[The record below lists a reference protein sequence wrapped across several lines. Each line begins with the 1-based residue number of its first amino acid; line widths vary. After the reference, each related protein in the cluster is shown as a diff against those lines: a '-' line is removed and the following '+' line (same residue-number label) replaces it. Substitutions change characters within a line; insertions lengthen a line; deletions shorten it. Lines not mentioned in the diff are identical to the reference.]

1 MGYPLAVFNAWIGV
15 PSETFIRRH
24 MQELLPGGT
33 VVVAWDTHP
42 APAGRWQVDSPALV
56 LRKLPPHPLARRLLR
71 VAGRKLGWDSPPR
84 ADAVKQFLEENQ
96 VKVILAE
103 YLDYGLTWVEFARNQ
118 GVRFFAHAHGYDV
131 SRLLRVRKWRT
142 AYRRYNQAEGVISMS
157 HFAAEEL
164 AAAGVAR
171 HKIHVIPYGV
181 DVPDEP
187 SPRPGGEPIRC
198 LAVGRMI
205 GKKAPLLTL
214 EAFRRASKACP
225 ALRLDY
231 AGGGP
236 LLPAAQQFVR
246 EHGLGDRVALHG
258 PQPNTE
264 VKRFLR
270 EADIFLQHS
279 VRDPETGDEEGLP
292 VSILEAMAQSLPVVS
307 TRHAGIPEAVCDGL
321 TGYLVDER
329 DCPGM
334 AERLLALA
342 RDPDLRHHMG
352 VAGWQ
357 RAKDHFTWERERKE
371 LLDIMDLHESV

>member
-1 MGYPLAVFNAWIGV
+1 
-15 PSETFIRRH
+15 

-33 VVVAWDTHP
+33 VVVAWDNYTTANGH
-42 APAGRWQVDSPALV
+42 WQVNGPALV
-56 LRKLPPHPLARRLLR
+56 LRKLPPQRLARRLVR
-71 VAGRKLGWDSPPR
+71 VTARTLGWDSPPR
-84 ADAVKQFLEENQ
+84 PDAVKRFMEEHQ
-96 VKVILAE
+96 VEVILAE
-103 YLDYGLTWVEFARNQ
+103 YLDYGLPWVEFARNL
-118 GVRFFAHAHGYDV
+118 GVQFFVHAHGYDV

-142 AYRRYNQAEGVISMS
+142 AYRRYNRADGVISMS
-157 HFAAEEL
+157 HFAAEKL
-164 AAAGVAR
+164 AAAGVAA

-187 SPRPGGEPIRC
+187 TPRAAGDSIRC
-198 LAVGRMI
+198 VAVGRMI

-214 EAFRRASKACP
+214 EAFRRASTICP

-246 EHGLGDRVALHG
+246 DHGLGDRVTLHG

-264 VKRFLR
+264 VKRLLR
-270 EADIFLQHS
+270 QADVFLQHS
-279 VRDPETGDEEGLP
+279 VRDPATGDEEGLP

-307 TRHAGIPEAVCDGL
+307 TRHAGIPEAVQDQE

-329 DCPGM
+329 DSAGM

-342 RDPDLRHHMG
+342 RDPERRCRMG
-352 VAGWQ
+352 VAGWK
-357 RAKDHFTWERERKE
+357 RAKDHFTWEKERKD
-371 LLDIMDLHESV
+371 LLHIMDLPSV